1 MTIHLSIVLFLPLAC
16 GLVSALLPP
25 RLGRSAVLAGPLLV
39 LGYVIVM
46 LVDFESGGGL
56 QWVTDD
62 EWISRTDRGGGRRG
76 QRSLNVERDDPGRRR

>member
-39 LGYVIVM
+39 LAYVVVM

-56 QWVTDD
+56 QWVTND
-62 EWISRTDRGGGRRG
+62 EWISELGISYKLGVDG
-76 QRSLNVERDDPGRRR
+76 LNLFISP